1 MANSDKNILI
11 SPNRAQTAQ
20 PSIVFTGQGNDPI
33 SLKVLDST
41 TGAISIEGSAGQLFS
56 VTDNLTSGS
65 IYSVNDVSGIPS
77 IDVDANGTIKLAP
90 FTGNVGVG
98 ATNPTT
104 KLQVSG
110 ILGFFDQYSSA
121 NGCASIIRIG
131 NSNTGGVLGQVTQCD
146 GEESYIEFPHSN
158 VFIGD
163 NAGQRPGFL
172 NAGSCQNVFIG
183 HDAGKYN
190 GAYDNVFLGNCA
202 AVYSDNATEN
212 VVIGSEAGSCMGEA
226 SSNVYIGRRAGYLDS
241 GYNNVFVGGS
251 SGNGGFGDVTSSSG
265 NAYFGDTAGYSSAG
279 SVQNT
284 FMGTC
289 AGFSSCGTCNN
300 VFVGAG
306 SGQYS
311 QSACHNVYIGKNA
324 GICSVSSAYNI
335 AIGYNAGSTTT
346 QYGYPLTPSGL
357 FNVYSTT
364 GKIVIGND
372 YITNFYTK
380 MAASGSGGAAVY
392 WNSSS
397 YELYS
402 TSSSARYKENIRP
415 FLGGLQ
421 EVLRMEPVTFTYIE
435 QPNAPEQV
443 GLIAEQ
449 LDEAQLTHFVNYNK
463 ESLPESVLYDRIAVL
478 AINAIKELNAQNQT
492 LQERIKTLEEFTG
505 FCANY

>member
-11 SPNRAQTAQ
+11 SPNRGQAAQ

-41 TGAISIEGSAGQLFS
+41 TGAISLEGSAGQLFS
-56 VTDNLTSGS
+56 VTDNLTVGS
-65 IYSVNDVSGIPS
+65 IFSVNDVSGMPS
-77 IDVDANGTIKLAP
+77 IDVDANGTIELAP
-90 FTGNVGVG
+90 FAGNVGVG
-98 ATNPTT
+98 TTNPTT

-121 NGCASIIRIG
+121 NGCAGIIRIG
-131 NSNTGGVLGQVTQCD
+131 NNNTGGVLEAVTYCD
-146 GEESYIEFPHSN
+146 GGESFTEFPHSN

-163 NAGQRPGFL
+163 NAGQRPGII

-183 HDAGKYN
+183 HNAGREN
-190 GAYDNVFLGNCA
+190 GSYDNVFLGNCA
-202 AVYSDNATEN
+202 AVYSNNASEN
-212 VVIGSEAGSCMGEA
+212 VVIGSEAGFCMDEA
-226 SSNVYIGRRAGYLDS
+226 GQSVYIGGQSGRLDQGGS
-241 GYNNVFVGGS
+241 NTFVGTR
-251 SGNGGFGDVTSSSG
+251 SGNAGFGSVTSSFS
-265 NAYFGDTAGYSSAG
+265 NSFFGDTAGYSSAG
-279 SVQNT
+279 SSQNV

-289 AGFSSCGTCNN
+289 AGFSSTGAADN
-300 VFVGAG
+300 VFVGYR
-306 SGQYS
+306 SGYS
-311 QSACHNVYIGKNA
+311 SCYSCDNVYIGANA
-324 GICSVSSAYNI
+324 GFCSRYSSNNI
-335 AIGYNAGSTTT
+335 AIGNNAGATTGPYGST
-346 QYGYPLTPSGL
+346 LTPSGL
-357 FNVYSTT
+357 FHLDSTS
-364 GKIVIGND
+364 GRIVIGNSD
-372 YITNFYTK
+372 ITSFYTK
-380 MAASGSGGAAVY
+380 MATSGSGGAAVY

-402 TSSSARYKENIRP
+402 ASSSARYKENIRP

-435 QPNAPEQV
+435 QPDAPEQV

-505 FCANY
+505 FCANN

>member
-11 SPNRAQTAQ
+11 SPNRGQAAQ

-41 TGAISIEGSAGQLFS
+41 TGAISLEGSTGQLFS
-56 VTDNLTSGS
+56 VTDNLTVGS
-65 IYSVNDVSGIPS
+65 IFSVSDVSGMPS
-77 IDVDANGTIKLAP
+77 IDVDANGTIELAP
-90 FTGNVGVG
+90 FAGNVGVG
-98 ATNPTT
+98 TTNPTT

-131 NSNTGGVLGQVTQCD
+131 NNNTGGVLGAVTYCD
-146 GEESYIEFPHSN
+146 GEESFTEFPHSN

-183 HDAGKYN
+183 HNAGREN
-190 GAYDNVFLGNCA
+190 GSYDNVFLGNCV
-202 AVYSDNATEN
+202 AVYSNNASEN
-212 VVIGSEAGSCMGEA
+212 VVIGSEAGFCMDEA
-226 SSNVYIGRRAGYLDS
+226 GSNVYIGSRAGYLDS
-241 GYNNVFVGGS
+241 GYNNVFVGRS
-251 SGNGGFGDVTSSSG
+251 SGNGGFGSVTSTFG
-265 NAYFGDTAGYSSAG
+265 NSYFGDTAGYSSAG
-279 SVQNT
+279 SSQNV

-289 AGFSSCGTCNN
+289 AGFTSSDSTSN
-300 VFVGAG
+300 VFVGYS
-306 SGQYS
+306 SGRFS
-311 QSACHNVYIGKNA
+311 CSACENVYIGKRA
-324 GICSVSSAYNI
+324 GFCSLYGNNNI
-335 AIGYNAGSTTT
+335 AIGTNAGATIGDFGAT
-346 QYGYPLTPSGL
+346 LTPSGL
-357 FNVYSTT
+357 ISLNYAS
-364 GKIVIGND
+364 GKIVIGNSFT
-372 YITNFYTK
+372 TNFYTK
-380 MAASGSGGAAVY
+380 MATSGSGGAAVY

-402 TSSSARYKENIRP
+402 ASSSARYKENIRP

-435 QPNAPEQV
+435 QPDAPEQV

-505 FCANY
+505 FCANN